1 MRAWRNVWMFHAAT
15 GGTLYCRAYWSEEG
29 VLPTSVK
36 CHVAQS
42 NPRQVPFLGRYSPAR
57 WVRINERK
65 LL

>member
-42 NPRQVPFLGRYSPAR
+42 RRLIESLTFDMPS
-57 WVRINERK
+57 I